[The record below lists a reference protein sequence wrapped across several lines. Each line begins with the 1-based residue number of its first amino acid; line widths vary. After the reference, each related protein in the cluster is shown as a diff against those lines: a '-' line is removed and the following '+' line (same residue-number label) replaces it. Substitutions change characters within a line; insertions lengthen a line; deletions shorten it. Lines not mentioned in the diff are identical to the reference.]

1 MRPLFE
7 KMVPP
12 RFLRSRG
19 IAKNQGGATRA
30 SGLPPN
36 LIRVGKDVSDFH
48 RLPDDCGYPME
59 KVTGETRQKT
69 PGSGLDEDNRHP
81 LGNSYHAE
89 IKGNAAVGLSPDLE
103 EARPDSRINVTREW
117 SVR

>member
-1 MRPLFE
+1 
-7 KMVPP
+7 MVPP
-12 RFLRSRG
+12 RLLRLRG

-36 LIRVGKDVSDFH
+36 LIRVGKDASDFH
-48 RLPDDCGYPME
+48 KLPDDCGYPIEM
-59 KVTGETRQKT
+59 VTEETRQKT
-69 PGSGLDEDNRHP
+69 LGLDEDDRLP

-89 IKGNAAVGLSPDLE
+89 IKSNAAVGLPPNLK